1 MANSLLTPTAVTREA
16 LRVLHQKLTFI
27 GSINRQYDDS
37 FAKTGA
43 KIGDSLKIRLP
54 NQYTVRTGAT
64 IDVQDTAESSVTL
77 QVATQKGVDMEF
89 SSTELTLSMD
99 DFSSRILE
107 PAMSVLAANIES
119 DALSMYK
126 DVYNEISD
134 VGAAMTFADVLN
146 ARKDLVDNLVPSK
159 SEIYC
164 CLDTQSNVDLVDA
177 LKGLFQDSTQIAKQ
191 YRDGYIGRTGGMMF
205 AENTLLPTHTTG
217 TDDGTGDYLTNSAT
231 AQTGSTLIV
240 DTGTGTFNKG
250 DIIYIDGVYR
260 VHPETKVSTGKHQ
273 PFVITADAGASATSL
288 SISPA
293 IVASGATQNVSNGAA
308 NDKAIHKVESDN
320 RTTLTS
326 ATDIGASADYGISLA
341 HHKDA
346 FTFATADLR
355 MPKGLDFAAREVMD
369 GISMRIVQD
378 YSINNDVFPCRID
391 VLYGY
396 KTLRPEWACRI
407 GMN

>member
-16 LRVLHQKLTFI
+16 LRILHQKLTFI

-64 IDVQDTAESSVTL
+64 IDVQDTSESSVTL

-89 SSTELTLSMD
+89 SSTELTLSLD
-99 DFSSRILE
+99 DFSKRILE
-107 PAMSVLAANIES
+107 PAMTVLAANIES

-126 DVYNEISD
+126 DVYQEIVD
-134 VGAAMTFADVLN
+134 VGAAMSFTDVLN
-146 ARKDLVDNLVPSK
+146 ARKLLKDSLVPAGELS
-159 SEIYC
+159 C
-164 CLDTQSNVDLVDA
+164 CLDTQANVDMVDA
-177 LKGLFQDSTQIAKQ
+177 LKGLFHDSKEIGRQ
-191 YRDGYIGRTGGMMF
+191 YRDGYLGRTGGFMF
-205 AENTLLPTHTTG
+205 TENTLLPIHTTG

-240 DTGTGTFNKG
+240 DTGTGTFKKG
-250 DIIYIDGVYR
+250 DVIYIDGVYR
-260 VHPETKVSTGKHQ
+260 VHPETKVSTGLHQ

-308 NDKAIHKVESDN
+308 NNKAIYKVESDN
-320 RTTLTS
+320 RTTLSS
-326 ATDIGASADYGISLA
+326 ATAIGASADYNISLA

-378 YSINNDVFPCRID
+378 YNINNDVFPCRID

-396 KTLRPEWACRI
+396 KTLRPELACRI
-407 GMN
+407 GTN